1 MYTDAVSTLVPR
13 EEGMRSA
20 RPRRGNVMD
29 LRRITIG
36 DYIVLVAGLLT
47 VVSLFMTWFVSNVP
61 GAHDQWAFTYSEV
74 ASVVVIVFFLATLF
88 LVIYPAVSR
97 EAGLP
102 PLPFATPLVFL
113 TMGSILL
120 LLFTF
125 ELGKYD
131 CIQCQVG
138 GVGRG
143 FGIWVAF
150 VSAWAYL
157 VGAIVKWGSRPTR
170 TADRA

>member
-1 MYTDAVSTLVPR
+1 
-13 EEGMRSA
+13 MRRV
-20 RPRRGNVMD
+20 RPRRRGFID

-36 DYIVLVAGLLT
+36 DYIILVSSAMTLA
-47 VVSLFMTWFVSNVP
+47 SLFMTWFVTTLP

-97 EAGLP
+97 DAGLP